1 MFSVD
6 SYNFP
11 IVSFVEMIEEAEQDK
26 TMYCSEWFVAVCS
39 VAYEKAIDNVTHVG
53 KALDWPMEHTCRSV
67 SVTNAE
73 YHLSLNEYILEDC
86 VWLYIDKNVHEIIKA
101 KYWRPPLTKELGEDK
116 YVCVCLRH

>member
-73 YHLSLNEYILEDC
+73 YHLSLNEYILED
-86 VWLYIDKNVHEIIKA
+86 
-101 KYWRPPLTKELGEDK
+101 
-116 YVCVCLRH
+116 